1 MFTNLGLHGI
11 YSAMDL
17 SFWLLSLWS
26 LLSILCVSEDSDS
39 LDFMAM
45 RKAKPKRSL
54 GTNSQS
60 GLITVTNNLIPCLR
74 NASSGQTCILMLI
87 LKTNQIP

>member
-1 MFTNLGLHGI
+1 MFTNLWLHVI

-26 LLSILCVSEDSDS
+26 LLSILCVSEE
-39 LDFMAM
+39 
-45 RKAKPKRSL
+45 PKRSL
-54 GTNSQS
+54 GTKSQS
-60 GLITVTNNLIPCLR
+60 GLITETNNLIPCLR